1 MEHAVTPT
9 DLPGVILAGG
19 LSRRMGADKAG
30 TMLAG
35 KSLLDHVSGR
45 LAPQVDRL
53 AVNSNDPTLN
63 TSLNLIGDVIS
74 GYAGP
79 LAGIASAMGFARQ
92 VSTSS
97 HVLVAPI
104 DTPFLPADLTQ
115 RLLSMAANEKAVV
128 LARSLGRVHPVIGLW
143 PVALKE
149 TIEDWLNTPDN
160 RKLMYFVQDQQCIEV
175 EFQAIETTHGP
186 LDPFFN
192 VNSPDDL
199 ARAEIYLK
207 ALSHDIK

>member
-1 MEHAVTPT
+1 MAPPATPT

-19 LSRRMGADKAG
+19 LSRRMGADKAT

-35 KSLLDHVSGR
+35 LSLLDHVANR
-45 LAPQVDRL
+45 LSPQVGSL
-53 AVNSNDPTLN
+53 AVNSNNPTLI
-63 TSLNLIGDVIS
+63 TRLPLIDDGIT

-79 LAGIASAMGFARQ
+79 LAGIATAMEFVRQ
-92 VSTSS
+92 VSSSS

-104 DTPFLPADLTQ
+104 DTPFLPADLVQ
-115 RLLSMAANEKAVV
+115 RLLSVTADEKTIV
-128 LARSLGRVHPVIGLW
+128 LARSLGRVHPVVGLW

-149 TIEDWLNTPDN
+149 TIEDWLSAPDN
-160 RKLMYFVQDQQCIEV
+160 RKLMLFLGKQVCIEV
-175 EFQAIETTHGP
+175 EFQAIDTAHGP

-207 ALSHDIK
+207 ALSHDIQ

>member
-1 MEHAVTPT
+1 MGATATPT

-30 TMLAG
+30 TLLAG
-35 KSLLDHVSGR
+35 RTLLDHVANR
-45 LAPQVDRL
+45 LSPQVGNL
-53 AVNSNDPTLN
+53 AVNSNQPTLV
-63 TSLNLIGDVIS
+63 THLPRIGDTIL
-74 GYAGP
+74 GYSGP
-79 LAGIASAMGFARQ
+79 LAGIARAMEFARQ
-92 VSTSS
+92 VSSSS

-115 RLLSMAANEKAVV
+115 RLLSMATNDKTVV

>member
-1 MEHAVTPT
+1 MGATATPT

-53 AVNSNDPTLN
+53 AVNSNDPTL
-63 TSLNLIGDVIS
+63 TTQLARIGDTIL

-79 LAGIASAMGFARQ
+79 LAGIASAMRFARQ
-92 VSTSS
+92 VSSSS

-104 DTPFLPADLTQ
+104 DTPFLPPNLTQ
-115 RLLSMAANEKAVV
+115 CLLSMAADEQTVV
-128 LARSLGRVHPVIGLW
+128 LARSLGRVHPVVGLW

-160 RKLMYFVQDQQCIEV
+160 RKLMHFVQDQHCIEV

-192 VNSPDDL
+192 ANSPDDL

-207 ALSHDIK
+207 ALPHDIK

>member
-1 MEHAVTPT
+1 MGATATPT

-19 LSRRMGADKAG
+19 LSRRMGADKA
-30 TMLAG
+30 TTVMAG
-35 KSLLDHVSGR
+35 LTLLDHVANR
-45 LAPQVDRL
+45 LSPQVSSL
-53 AVNSNDPTLN
+53 AVNSNDPTLA
-63 TSLNLIGDVIS
+63 THLPRIGDTIL

-79 LAGIASAMGFARQ
+79 LAGIARAMEFARQ
-92 VSTSS
+92 VSSSS

-115 RLLSMAANEKAVV
+115 RLLSVTADEKTVV
-128 LARSLGRVHPVIGLW
+128 LARSLGRVHPVVGLW

-149 TIEDWLNTPDN
+149 TIEDWLSAPDN
-160 RKLMYFVQDQQCIEV
+160 RKLMLFLGNQACIEV

-207 ALSHDIK
+207 ALPHDIK

>member
-1 MEHAVTPT
+1 MAPAATPT

-19 LSRRMGADKAG
+19 LSRRMGADKAT

-35 KSLLDHVSGR
+35 LTLLDHVANR
-45 LAPQVDRL
+45 LSPQVGSL
-53 AVNSNDPTLN
+53 AVNSNDPTL
-63 TSLNLIGDVIS
+63 TTHLPRFGDAIS

-79 LAGIASAMGFARQ
+79 LAGIASAMEFARQ
-92 VSTSS
+92 VSSSS

-115 RLLSMAANEKAVV
+115 RLLSMAANDKTVV
-128 LARSLGRVHPVIGLW
+128 LARSLGRVHPVVGLW

-149 TIEDWLNTPDN
+149 PIEHWLGQPDN
-160 RKLMYFVQDQQCIEV
+160 RKLMRFLQDQPCIEV
-175 EFQAIETTHGP
+175 EFQAVETKHGP

-199 ARAEIYLK
+199 ARAEIYLE
-207 ALSHDIK
+207 ALPDDIK

>member
-1 MEHAVTPT
+1 MAPPATPT

-19 LSRRMGADKAG
+19 LSRRMGADKAT

-35 KSLLDHVSGR
+35 LSLLDHVANR
-45 LAPQVDRL
+45 LSPQVGSL
-53 AVNSNDPTLN
+53 AVNSNDPTLI
-63 TSLNLIGDVIS
+63 TRLPLIDDGIT

-79 LAGIASAMGFARQ
+79 LAGIATAMEFVRQ
-92 VSTSS
+92 VSSSS

-104 DTPFLPADLTQ
+104 DTPFLPADLVQ
-115 RLLSMAANEKAVV
+115 RLLSVTADEKTIV
-128 LARSLGRVHPVIGLW
+128 LARSLGRVHPVVGLW

-149 TIEDWLNTPDN
+149 TIEDWLSAPDN
-160 RKLMYFVQDQQCIEV
+160 RKLMLFLGKQVCIEV
-175 EFQAIETTHGP
+175 EFQAIDTAHGP

-207 ALSHDIK
+207 ALSHDIQ